1 LVRLD
6 LRFGSYATGVL
17 LVGIALL
24 LRATLHPWLG
34 TQFPLVTL
42 LLTVGLIAWRYGWK
56 PALLT
61 SAVGFAI
68 ASYFFTDPRGP
79 FSSLAVPHV
88 IALIGYAFLCAVIVG
103 FSVGMRQ
110 ARIDMQH
117 TLQRLRTDSFELRS
131 QLTAGEQLTRELQEG
146 HRRKDEFLATLAHE
160 LRNPLAPI
168 RNAIHLLRVVEDR
181 ERVQAARDI
190 IDRQSQ
196 QLVHLVDELLD
207 LSRIARGTI
216 ELRLEPVDVAS
227 VVQIAVETTRPLIET
242 RGHALSV
249 KLPERQMIV
258 AADRS
263 RLVQVIANVL
273 NNSAK
278 YSPDGG
284 NIELAASVIDNDAC
298 IVIRDDG
305 NGIEQDMID
314 TVFEMYAQIRTEFRA
329 SQEGLGIGL
338 ALVKK
343 VIELHGGSVS
353 IESDGA
359 GQGTRVTLRLP
370 LQSAAA

>member
-1 LVRLD
+1 LPKLD
-6 LRFGSYATGVL
+6 LRIGSYATSVL

-24 LRATLHPWLG
+24 LRAALHPWLG
-34 TQFPLVTL
+34 AQFPLVTL
-42 LLTVGLIAWRYGWK
+42 LLSVGLIAWRYGWK

-61 SAVGFAI
+61 SAIGFAI
-68 ASYFFTDPRGP
+68 ASYFFTDPRGA
-79 FSSLAVPHV
+79 FSSLAMPHV
-88 IALIGYAFLCAVIVG
+88 VALIGYAFLCAVIVG

-110 ARIDMQH
+110 AGIDMQA
-117 TLQRLRTDSFELRS
+117 TMQRLKSESIDLRS
-131 QLTAGEQLTRELQEG
+131 QLTTGEQLTRELQEG

-168 RNAIHLLRVVEDR
+168 RNAVHLLRVVEDR
-181 ERVQAARDI
+181 EHVQAARDI

-196 QLVHLVDELLD
+196 QLVNLVDELLD

-216 ELRLEPVDVAS
+216 ELQLEPVDIAS
-227 VVQIAVETTRPLIET
+227 VIQVAVETTRPLIET
-242 RGHALSV
+242 RKHTLTV
-249 KLPERQMIV
+249 KLPDQQMIV
-258 AADRS
+258 EADRS

-278 YSPDGG
+278 YSPDSGS
-284 NIELAASVIDNDAC
+284 IEVAASIVDDDAC
-298 IVIRDDG
+298 IVIADRG
-305 NGIEQDMID
+305 NGIAQEMID

-338 ALVKK
+338 ALVRKL
-343 VIELHGGSVS
+343 IDLHHGAVA
-353 IESDGA
+353 IESDGP

-370 LQSAAA
+370 LQTLAS